1 MAEHELYKL
10 AAGVQLLEMDELSNF
25 AKMRFEYEE
34 SDVVLT
40 MPDSRITSKLI
51 NRATADFLITFKQPQ
66 SWEKA
71 IVSFA
76 GAANKDPQQM
86 AEEVFGLLISME
98 RLGYLVRVDEDED
111 VNSHIQ
117 QYFKTGDNFNGYTLK
132 QKWQS
137 LDDTEVFMAED
148 EYGLKYALK
157 LLVAGDPDNRR
168 LFETETSIL
177 ERLDG
182 SFNPKLVGKG
192 ETATHFYF
200 ITEWF
205 EGKSCDKYAD
215 QFRNYNT
222 KENTLKQIALCK
234 SILVAYKHLHDLGI
248 FHGDVNLR
256 NILVSASGEIKIID
270 YALGVTETT
279 AKSSSRPGVVFFYE
293 PEYANAI
300 INGKR
305 RPPVTAR
312 GEQYAIAA
320 LLYYLLTGHYYVDFS
335 IEKKLIF
342 QQILSGP
349 PLPFE
354 SFDLNLPAELNAV
367 FGVALAKD
375 PSARFENLEEFA
387 TAIDSTYEGVR
398 SSVDY
403 FTTVANAPAASFVA
417 FVANKFSWQ
426 SSFLKNGL
434 SLPPTCSVN
443 YGAAGIAYMY
453 YRMACIKEEPGL
465 LQLAGVW
472 ASHATDFVSQKNNA
486 FASKE
491 ALINE
496 TTVGKRSIY
505 HSATGAWLVQS
516 LINITNDDSY
526 NIQQSLQQYLHYAKI
541 NCDKVD
547 LTLGKA
553 SLLVGSSILVEQLK
567 GHNFK
572 ELVYIRSFTG
582 GILKEIWQE
591 IEPHPPIHLSNELK
605 YYGIAHGWAGLLYAT
620 LLWCIA
626 NDKPL
631 PLNFFDRVDQLLLC
645 VKQSDEGLYWPVS
658 TQQPKS
664 WNGWCNGSAGYVFLW
679 TLLYKYTV
687 EEKYLG
693 IAKKCADHFY
703 KNAYSRNA
711 NLCCG
716 MSGKAYAM
724 LNLYNTTFEKSWL
737 HKAQEIEKMIM
748 QQIGSPALHNNSL
761 YKGEVG
767 VAVLLAE
774 MGQPTLSRMPLFEV

>member
-1 MAEHELYKL
+1 MPECELYKL
-10 AAGVQLLEMDELSNF
+10 ATGVQLLDIDELSNL

-34 SDVVLT
+34 SDVVIT
-40 MPDSRITSKLI
+40 MPGSRITSKLI
-51 NRATADFLITFKQPQ
+51 SRATADFLAAFKQPQ

-71 IVSFA
+71 IVNFA
-76 GAANKDPQQM
+76 GASNKDPQQM
-86 AEEVFGLLISME
+86 VEEVFDLLISME
-98 RLGYLVRVDEDED
+98 RLGYLVRVTDNEDA
-111 VNSHIQ
+111 NKHTL
-117 QYFKTGDNFNGYTLK
+117 QYFKTGDTFKSYTLK

-157 LLVAGDPDNRR
+157 LLVATDPDNRH

-182 SFNPKLVGKG
+182 NFNPKLIDKG
-192 ETATHFYF
+192 ETTTHFYL

-205 EGKSCDKYAD
+205 DGNSCDRYAD

-222 KENTLKQIALCK
+222 RENTLKQIALCK
-234 SILVAYKHLHDLGI
+234 SILAAYQHLHIFGI

-270 YALGVTETT
+270 YALAVTETT
-279 AKSSSRPGVVFFYE
+279 AKTGPRPGVAFFYE

-300 INGKR
+300 VNGKR

-335 IEKKLIF
+335 IEKKIIF
-342 QQILSGP
+342 QQILAEP

-354 SFDLNLPAELNAV
+354 SFDLNLPAELNKV
-367 FGVALAKD
+367 FAVALAKD
-375 PSARFENLEEFA
+375 PSARFENLDEFA
-387 TAIDSTYEGVR
+387 AAIDKACEGMR
-398 SSVDY
+398 SSVNY
-403 FTTVANAPAASFVA
+403 FTASANASAESFVT
-417 FVANKFSWQ
+417 FIANKFSWQ

-434 SLPPTCSVN
+434 SFPPTSSVN

-453 YRMACIKEEPGL
+453 YRMACIKEEPEL

-472 ASHATDFVSQKNNA
+472 ASHATDFVYQKNNA
-486 FASKE
+486 FSSKE
-491 ALINE
+491 SGINE
-496 TTVGKRSIY
+496 TAVGKRSIY
-505 HSATGAWLVQS
+505 HSATGAWLVQA

-526 NIQQSLQQYLHYAKI
+526 NIQQSLQQYLYHAKI
-541 NCDKVD
+541 NCDKID
-547 LTLGKA
+547 ITLGKA
-553 SLLVGSSILVEQLK
+553 SLLVGSSILVEKLR

-572 ELVYIRSFTG
+572 ELVYIKSFTG
-582 GILKEIWQE
+582 GLLKEIWQE
-591 IEPHPPIHLSNELK
+591 TQTHPPIHLSNELK

-620 LLWCIA
+620 LLWSST
-626 NDKPL
+626 NHNPL

-645 VKQSDEGLYWPVS
+645 VKQNDEGIYWPVS
-658 TQQPKS
+658 TQQPKL

-679 TLLYKYTV
+679 TLLYKYTG
-687 EEKYLG
+687 EGKYLS

-703 KNAYSRNA
+703 KTAYTRNA

-724 LNLYNTTFEKSWL
+724 LNLYNTTNEKSWL
-737 HKAQEIEKMIM
+737 QKAQEIEKMIM

-774 MGQPTLSRMPLFEV
+774 MSEPTLSRMPLFEV